1 MITPAAFYCVSSSE
15 YFLGAVAMINSLRL
29 AGHTEPIFVLDCGLA
44 PDQLQLLE
52 AHTTVVTAPD
62 EAPPFMLKTVA
73 PLRHPAEVMVLIDAD
88 MVVNRS
94 LAPLVERA
102 ARGRVIAPRL
112 PIDRF
117 FPEWGELLG
126 LGPARPGP
134 YVTSGLVLLGGSTGY
149 EVLRLMDGG
158 RARVEL
164 DRTFGGNGSPD
175 YPFHYADQDLLNAIL
190 ASGIDRSRIESL
202 ESRLVATIPFRGIT
216 EIDDGS
222 LRCAYE
228 DGLEPYV
235 AHHVFGAK
243 PWLEPTPDGLYP
255 RLLRRALLCPN
266 GTVKV
271 PRTQIPLRLRTGL
284 FAAVERKRVLASARL
299 RWHLGEPLSARIRT
313 ARARSGNQAS

>member
-1 MITPAAFYCVSSSE
+1 MIPPAAFYCVSSRE

-44 PDQLQLLE
+44 PDQLRLLDRH
-52 AHTTVVTAPD
+52 ATVVTAPD

-94 LAPLVERA
+94 LAPLIERA

-134 YVTSGLVLLGGSTGY
+134 YVTSGLVLLGGSPGDD
-149 EVLRLMDGG
+149 VLRLMDGG
-158 RARVEL
+158 RARIEL
-164 DRTFGGNGSPD
+164 DRTFGGNGATD

-190 ASGIDRSRIESL
+190 ASGVDRSRIETL
-202 ESRLVATIPFRGIT
+202 EPRLVATIPFDGVTQIG
-216 EIDDGS
+216 DGS
-222 LRCAYE
+222 LRCAYD

-235 AHHVFGAK
+235 LHHVFGAK
-243 PWLEPTPDGLYP
+243 PWLEPTPDGLFP
-255 RLLRRALLCPN
+255 RLLRRSLLGPHR
-266 GTVKV
+266 TVKV
-271 PRTQIPLRLRTGL
+271 PRSQIPLRLRTGL
-284 FAAVERKRVLASARL
+284 FAAAERKRVLVTTRL
-299 RWHLGEPLSARIRT
+299 RWHVGEPLSARIRT
-313 ARARSGNQAS
+313 VRARMGNRDS